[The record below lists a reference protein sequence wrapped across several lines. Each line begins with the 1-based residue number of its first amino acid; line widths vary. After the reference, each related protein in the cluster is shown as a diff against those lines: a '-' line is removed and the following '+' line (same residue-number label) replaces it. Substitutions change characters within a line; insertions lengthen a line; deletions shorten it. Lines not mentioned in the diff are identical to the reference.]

1 MIKNSD
7 DFIKS
12 APFNKPEK
20 LISEKDYR
28 KIMDDFSSY
37 PKFFDTD
44 DAFFEKLDAFTQDAK
59 DMIYY
64 HDEPAVFT
72 GKAYYVAN
80 NGDDNADGLSP
91 QTAWKTYK
99 NPNSFSFENGDAV
112 LFKKGDV
119 FRGMLEAKD
128 GVTYSSYGV
137 GPKPKLMAAYD
148 GLTYS
153 KWIKSDTEN
162 VWVLE
167 KPFTD
172 KDIGSIEFNLGETY
186 AKKKLKPEDLKQ
198 NLDFFYCVDFAW
210 VKDESDKREPD
221 NRLYLYFDKG
231 NPAEYFDD
239 IEINMCNRIITS
251 QTGSKNITYYNLELL
266 YGTSPIWTY
275 DSENIIIS
283 YCVCGWSGGI
293 LWRKAIEGRNTRYG
307 GGVCTWHGCNNI
319 SFDHCYIYEQFDSG
333 VTPQYH
339 WHDETAAIYN
349 DYKCT
354 DCIFEGCEWTF
365 EYFNSQ
371 SNKADNCFNRVIFSY
386 NLCRKGGEGYGD
398 KTEESA
404 YVKSWG
410 HENVCYDCEISHN
423 IFDRAAA
430 ISMEIFAHAPEQ
442 KGRIVSY
449 EHLPKLHHNTYIE
462 PFGKQFANING
473 VFYKFNECSQIA
485 LEHSGVDTD
494 SVYAFVK

>member
-1 MIKNSD
+1 MQKNSD
-7 DFIKS
+7 SYIKGL
-12 APFNKPEK
+12 PFSVPEK

-28 KIMDDFSSY
+28 EKMDSFAAMPPYSDAEDDFLS
-37 PKFFDTD
+37 
-44 DAFFEKLDAFTQDAK
+44 ALDEFTAQAK

-64 HDEPAVFT
+64 HSAPAVFSGT
-72 GKAYYVAN
+72 AYYVSN
-80 NGDDNADGLSP
+80 DGDDNADGTSP
-91 QTAWKTYK
+91 ETAWKTYK
-99 NPNSFSFENGDAV
+99 NPNEMAFKEGDAV
-112 LFKKGDV
+112 LFRRGDV
-119 FRGMLEAKD
+119 FRGMLCAKN
-128 GVTYSSYGV
+128 GVTYSAYGS

-148 GLTYS
+148 GLTVS
-153 KWIKSDTEN
+153 KWIKTEKEN

-167 KPFTD
+167 EPFTD
-172 KDIGSIEFNLGETY
+172 KDIGSIEFNCGQTY

-198 NLDFFYCVDFAW
+198 NLDFFYCTDFSWARPEGTE
-210 VKDESDKREPD
+210 VNTD
-221 NRLYLYFDKG
+221 NRLYMYFDKG
-231 NPAEYFDD
+231 NPADYFDD
-239 IEINMCNRIITS
+239 IEINMCSRIITS
-251 QTGSKNITYYNLELL
+251 DTGSKNITYYNLELL

-275 DSENIIIS
+275 DSENIVIS

-293 LWRKAIEGRNTRYG
+293 LWRKAMEGRNTRYG

-339 WHDETAAIYN
+339 WRDETSAIYN

-365 EYFNSQ
+365 EYFNTQ
-371 SNKADNCFNRVIFSY
+371 TNKKDNCFNRVIFSY

-423 IFDRAAA
+423 VFDRAAA
-430 ISMEIFAHAPEQ
+430 ISLEVIAHAPE
-442 KGRIVSY
+442 KRGKIVSY
-449 EHLPKLHHNTYIE
+449 EHLPKMHHNTYIE
-462 PFGKQFANING
+462 PYGKQFANING
-473 VFYKFNECSQIA
+473 VFYKFNESSRIA
-485 LEHSGVDTD
+485 LQTFGVDTE
-494 SVYAFVK
+494 SVYLFIR